1 MPSRLRNVLLAAL
14 AAAALAAALAA
25 AWRLH
30 AFYAPDQA
38 MPARGG
44 ERFDL
49 VLRVPDLKQH
59 DPRWAD
65 LPIGG
70 SQEPLRDVGCTLCS
84 SAMLFAYHGIPLL
97 PDQLNQRLQEVDGF
111 TGEGRLKWESLVELS
126 GGRLRLD
133 YVGSPTYA
141 LIDGCLRDHIPVL
154 AKTVKSDTGHWVVIV
169 GKRDDDYLVND
180 PLARLCEPVALSA
193 LSNEISSI
201 RVLR

>member
-1 MPSRLRNVLLAAL
+1 MPSRVRNVVLGAVGTV
-14 AAAALAAALAA
+14 AAATL
-25 AWRLH
+25 AWRLQV
-30 AFYAPDQA
+30 FYAPDL
-38 MPARGG
+38 PVPSRGG
-44 ERFDL
+44 DRFDL
-49 VLRVPDLKQH
+49 VLAVPDLKQH

-70 SQEPLRDVGCTLCS
+70 SREPLKDVGCTLCS

-133 YVGSPTYA
+133 YVGSPTYE

-154 AKTVKSDTGHWVVIV
+154 AKTPLNSATGHWVVIV
-169 GKRDDDYLVND
+169 GKHGDDYLVND
-180 PLARLCEPVALSA
+180 PLARRSEPVALSDVSA
-193 LSNEISSI
+193 EISSI